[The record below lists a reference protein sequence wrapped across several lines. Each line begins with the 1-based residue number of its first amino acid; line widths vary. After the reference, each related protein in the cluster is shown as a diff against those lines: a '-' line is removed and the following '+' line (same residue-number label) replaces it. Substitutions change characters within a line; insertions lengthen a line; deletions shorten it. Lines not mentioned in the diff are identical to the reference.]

1 MLNASGLMR
10 LGTGA
15 AQRQGWVLIPIAL
28 AEGLAQLLGFVPA
41 LVFVAIV
48 ASRVFA
54 ASDPISAVLGAF
66 GALANPGHVLL
77 ALVGALLAAT
87 GGWLLRTVI
96 QAGVVR
102 QLAAQMGRPAQ
113 VSDEAFAQGI
123 LGDPARWLSA
133 GAIAGLL
140 RLFAVFA
147 ALGCVIA
154 GMAYFTAQPGVL
166 AALLM
171 TVSTALLIVTPLLA
185 AALELGFVR
194 AVLLPEGPAEAVGE
208 GLVLAFRRARDLL
221 PYWYL
226 LVLVDVVI
234 ALVLGSFGS
243 TLGAVPA
250 GGGATVLLFGPRAIL
265 WLTGVVALAVTSL
278 LRHGLYTALVAESC
292 DLLPVVQSVAVE
304 PPPLPPGPADAEEPQ
319 EPTLH

>member
-15 AQRQGWVLIPIAL
+15 AQRQGWVLIPMAL

-41 LVFVAIV
+41 LAFLAIV

-54 ASDPISAVLGAF
+54 AGDPISAVLGAF
-66 GALANPGHVLL
+66 GALMNPGHALL
-77 ALVGALLAAT
+77 AVVGALLAAT

-147 ALGCVIA
+147 AIGCVAA

-171 TVSTALLIVTPLLA
+171 TVSTALLIATPLLA

-194 AVLLPEGPAEAVGE
+194 AVLLPEGPAQAVGE

-221 PYWYL
+221 PYWYA
-226 LVLVDVVI
+226 LVLADVVI

-243 TLGAVPA
+243 SLGAMPA
-250 GGGATVLLFGPRAIL
+250 DGGVLLFGPRAIL
-265 WLTGVVALAVTSL
+265 WLAGVVALAVTSL
-278 LRHGLYTALVAESC
+278 LRQGLYTALVAESC

-304 PPPLPPGPADAEEPQ
+304 PPPLPIEEPVSEEPP
-319 EPTLH
+319 EPTIH